1 MTELIRPIV
10 NLRPNTVL
18 EFRLSSKQTVISK
31 FQKLTLDGI
40 EYREDEA
47 LEYLEIKSNQQATP
61 IEFIKQGQ
69 SVSLQLGQYLTTV
82 DKLTTTFN
90 WTQKKVRYWLAKWQK
105 QGIVS
110 CQVVQNKLGHKIGT
124 LITLHKFQE
133 FRNQLGIQFKNY
145 TENQK
150 KLSQNWG
157 SRFCSNNQEKQV
169 FGANKLIK
177 ENTYKNNIEN
187 HNPNSLIFEA
197 NKKLYQV
204 NSKILEEKR
213 KQGEELLILR
223 NALKKEKTRNNQ
235 LKSLKRFEVSGEIKT
250 DKIKYNWDFQDTAEF
265 KEICEKL
272 TSFGFERFAINKLWW
287 NNSTNIQ
294 KLLDFIDYTQMKFDQ
309 GKVKDKKRFL
319 YHAMQANYD
328 LGELEKVRREAKSKE
343 ERDWIEDKKR
353 AEELKSRQIE
363 LNQQEQQKAK
373 QQEEFKLVRTWI
385 KNNRQDPLFDQVLG
399 QLEQENQFMITRLS
413 LNARKHGFRTAFEF
427 IRSEKISEMDLGLSG
442 ILSAVMA
449 IS

>member
-177 ENTYKNNIEN
+177 ENTYKNNVEN

-197 NKKLYQV
+197 NKKLYEV
-204 NSKILEEKR
+204 NRKILEEKR
-213 KQGEELLILR
+213 KQEEELLILR
-223 NALKKEKTRNNQ
+223 N
-235 LKSLKRFEVSGEIKT
+235 SLKRRKL
-250 DKIKYNWDFQDTAEF
+250 KI
-265 KEICEKL
+265 
-272 TSFGFERFAINKLWW
+272 IN
-287 NNSTNIQ
+287 
-294 KLLDFIDYTQMKFDQ
+294 
-309 GKVKDKKRFL
+309 
-319 YHAMQANYD
+319 
-328 LGELEKVRREAKSKE
+328 
-343 ERDWIEDKKR
+343 
-353 AEELKSRQIE
+353 
-363 LNQQEQQKAK
+363 
-373 QQEEFKLVRTWI
+373 
-385 KNNRQDPLFDQVLG
+385 
-399 QLEQENQFMITRLS
+399 
-413 LNARKHGFRTAFEF
+413 
-427 IRSEKISEMDLGLSG
+427 
-442 ILSAVMA
+442 
-449 IS
+449 